1 MPTKWR
7 STSPMIRCAWSL
19 STNTGAALLLPS
31 LHTCGSHSDGWIDFG
46 TGHDRRE
53 IAVEHLE
60 VHAVLRHGVGREEDL
75 ELVELG
81 IRQGFVEGAR
91 IGHGVF
97 RAFAAS
103 EPAMIPCRGDLTQP
117 RSRMAQSDGPPLS
130 ATRARR

>member
-19 STNTGAALLLPS
+19 STNTGAALWLPS
-31 LHTCGSHSDGWIDFG
+31 LQTCGSHSDGWITSG
-46 TGHDRRE
+46 PVTTAVR

-60 VHAVLRHGVGREEDL
+60 IHAVLRHGVGREEHL

-81 IRQGFVEGAR
+81 VRQGFVEGAW

-97 RAFAAS
+97 HAFAAS
-103 EPAMIPCRGDLTQP
+103 EPSMIRCR
-117 RSRMAQSDGPPLS
+117 AI
-130 ATRARR
+130 